1 MEEKLNNGYQ
11 LYVKRDVETKE
22 IAGLYIRNRNGAS
35 TRIQTKENELDFIR
49 ILPTIEE
56 NINEGYMLVLGKVEN
71 KFYAYLTEEE
81 TAETRKYETYNSYF
95 LNSLVDIEE
104 KARNFIL
111 KRIGRCGKM
120 KVRSKRL

>member
-22 IAGLYIRNRNGAS
+22 IAGLYIRNRNGAT
-35 TRIQTKENELDFIR
+35 TRIQTQENELDFIR

-104 KARNFIL
+104 KARNFVEVE
-111 KRIGRCGKM
+111 KNRGGKQW
-120 KVRSKRL
+120 KKHY

>member
-11 LYVKRDVETKE
+11 LYVKQDVETKE
-22 IAGLYIRNRNGAS
+22 IAGIYIRNRNGAS

-71 KFYAYLTEEE
+71 KFYAYLTE
-81 TAETRKYETYNSYF
+81 AEMSKTKKYETYNSYF

-104 KARNFIL
+104 KARNFVE
-111 KRIGRCGKM
+111 KEKNKGGK
-120 KVRSKRL
+120 

>member
-1 MEEKLNNGYQ
+1 MEEKLSNGYQ
-11 LYVKRDVETKE
+11 LYVKRDVETKK
-22 IAGLYIRNRNGAS
+22 IAGIYIRNRNGAS

-71 KFYAYLTEEE
+71 KFYAYLTEGK

-104 KARNFIL
+104 KARNFVEVE
-111 KRIGRCGKM
+111 KNRGGKQ
-120 KVRSKRL
+120 

>member
-71 KFYAYLTEEE
+71 KFYAYLTEGE

-95 LNSLVDIEE
+95 FNSLVDIEE
-104 KARNFIL
+104 KARNFVEVE
-111 KRIGRCGKM
+111 KNRGGKQ
-120 KVRSKRL
+120 

>member
-11 LYVKRDVETKE
+11 LYVKRDVETKK
-22 IAGLYIRNRNGAS
+22 IAGLYIRNRNGAT
-35 TRIQTKENELDFIR
+35 TRIQTQENELDFIR
-49 ILPTIEE
+49 ILP
-56 NINEGYMLVLGKVEN
+56 INEGYMLVLGKVEN

-104 KARNFIL
+104 KARNFVEVE
-111 KRIGRCGKM
+111 KNRGGKQ
-120 KVRSKRL
+120 

>member
-11 LYVKRDVETKE
+11 LYVKRDVEANE

-35 TRIQTKENELDFIR
+35 IKTQTKANELDFIR

-71 KFYAYLTEEE
+71 KFYAYLTE
-81 TAETRKYETYNSYF
+81 AETRETKKYETYNSYF

-104 KARNFIL
+104 KARNVAEIE
-111 KRIGRCGKM
+111 KNRGGK
-120 KVRSKRL
+120 

>member
-104 KARNFIL
+104 KARNFVEVE
-111 KRIGRCGKM
+111 KNRGGKQW
-120 KVRSKRL
+120 KKHY